1 MEFFGRTDDI
11 RELRRIR
18 KLSAETSRF
27 TVVTGRRR
35 VGKTELI
42 YKSFEDRPY
51 VYFLVTRSAEKELC
65 ETFQAEYERVTGRHL
80 PAQVEKFGNLFRW
93 IMEMAVETP
102 LTLVIDEFQ
111 EFDRVNPSV
120 FSEMA
125 GAWDRWHRSAKIN
138 LVVCGSVNRLMNKIF
153 FDDGEPLYGRN
164 TGKLTLAPFSVSEL
178 KSILRTR
185 NRRFHGDDLLALWTL
200 TGGVARYVEQLIDEK
215 AYDRE
220 SMIDTVFR
228 RGSSAIDE
236 GKSILVQEF
245 GKDYGT
251 YFSILS
257 AIACGK
263 TSYGDIRNAIG
274 SDPGAYLSNLETEYS
289 LVSKVLPAYAAS
301 GGKNSKYKI
310 EDRFFR
316 YWFRFIWKNQY
327 LIEFGKFDRLRD
339 LVRRDFDVFSGE
351 GLESYFKAKFKE
363 SEPYTRIAAWW
374 DRKGEN
380 EIDLVCEDEESGA
393 LDFFEIKRDPKRYDR
408 GLLEAKVEAFFR
420 KNPDKKNMRIRLQ
433 GLSLAD
439 L

>member
-1 MEFFGRTDDI
+1 MEFFGRADDI

-18 KLSAETSRF
+18 KISVETARF
-27 TVVTGRRR
+27 TVLTGRRR

-42 YKSFEDRPY
+42 YKAFEDRPY

-65 ETFQAEYERVTGRHL
+65 ETFQSEYERVTGRRL
-80 PAQVEKFGNLFRW
+80 PATVEKFGNLFRW
-93 IMEMAVETP
+93 IMEMSVETP

-125 GAWDRWHRSAKIN
+125 GTWDRWHKSAKIN

-164 TGKLTLAPFSVSEL
+164 TGKLTLAPFAVSEL
-178 KSILRTR
+178 KTILRAQ
-185 NRRFHGDDLLALWTL
+185 NRRFRDDDLLALWTL

-215 AYDRE
+215 ACDRE

-228 RGSSAIDE
+228 RGSAAIDE
-236 GKSILVQEF
+236 GKAILVQEF

-263 TSYGDIRNAIG
+263 TSYGEIRNAIG
-274 SDPGAYLSNLETEYS
+274 SDPGAYLANLETEYT

-301 GGKNSKYKI
+301 GGKNSKYRI

-327 LIEFGKFDRLRD
+327 LIELGKFDRLREI
-339 LVRRDFDVFSGE
+339 VRRDFDVFSGE
-351 GLESYFKAKFKE
+351 SLESYFKTKFMETK
-363 SEPYTRIAAWW
+363 PYTRMAAWW

-380 EIDLVCEDEESGA
+380 EIDLVCEDEESET
-393 LDFFEIKRDPKRYDR
+393 LDFYEIKRDPKRYDR
-408 GLLEAKVEAFFR
+408 KSLEAKVEAFLQ
-420 KNPDKKNMRIRLQ
+420 KNPDKRDRRIGLH
-433 GLSLAD
+433 GLSLSD
-439 L
+439 M

>member
-1 MEFFGRTDDI
+1 MEFFGRADDI

-18 KLSAETSRF
+18 KLSVETARF
-27 TVVTGRRR
+27 TVLTGRRR

-42 YKSFEDRPY
+42 YKAFEDRPY

-65 ETFQAEYERVTGRHL
+65 ETFQSEYERVTGRRL
-80 PAQVEKFGNLFRW
+80 PATVEKFGNLFRW
-93 IMEMAVETP
+93 IMEMSVETP

-125 GAWDRWHRSAKIN
+125 GTWDRWHKSAKIN

-164 TGKLTLAPFSVSEL
+164 TGKLTLAPFAVSEL
-178 KSILRTR
+178 KTILRAQ
-185 NRRFHGDDLLALWTL
+185 NRRFRDDDLLTLWTL

-215 AYDRE
+215 ACDRE

-228 RGSSAIDE
+228 RGSAAIDE
-236 GKSILVQEF
+236 GKAILVQEF
-245 GKDYGT
+245 GKDYGM

-263 TSYGDIRNAIG
+263 TSYGEIRNAIG
-274 SDPGAYLSNLETEYS
+274 SDPGAYLANLETEYT

-301 GGKNSKYKI
+301 GGKNSKYRI

-327 LIEFGKFDRLRD
+327 LIELGKFDRLREI
-339 LVRRDFDVFSGE
+339 VRRDFDVFSGE
-351 GLESYFKAKFKE
+351 SLESYFKTKFMETK
-363 SEPYTRIAAWW
+363 PYTRMAAWW

-380 EIDLVCEDEESGA
+380 EIDLVCEDEESET
-393 LDFFEIKRDPKRYDR
+393 LDFYEIKRDPKRYDR
-408 GLLEAKVEAFFR
+408 KGLEAKVEAFLQ
-420 KNPDKKNMRIRLQ
+420 KNPDKRDRRIGLH
-433 GLSLAD
+433 GLSLSD
-439 L
+439 M